1 MTLHGAAVAGA
12 LLLCATGVGAQA
24 VDVTSLLREGV
35 AARVAGHDE
44 EALARFTEAHARC
57 RCAEARAQM
66 GLAAQALGR
75 FGTASAWLAEALD
88 ARGDRWVERNRAE
101 LAAAEAES
109 RARAVTLVLRG
120 EVGATVLVDGEARGA
135 VTPSGA
141 VRLRVDPGPRRVALV
156 AADGRRAEASV
167 VTLAGGESALTI
179 DLPARPRP
187 APSARPASLRPT
199 PWPAVARWA
208 AVAGAAGV
216 AAGSVAFAF
225 ERRYTAIW
233 ESPDC
238 LRGNRTREENCA
250 PWRASAEQAEAA
262 AIASWAAGGLL
273 LATALGLWWFAPRDE
288 RRVAWACG
296 PLGGA
301 GVTCGGAF

>member
-1 MTLHGAAVAGA
+1 MIGRRLCIAGA
-12 LLLCATGVGAQA
+12 LALWSAGASAQDA
-24 VDVTSLLREGV
+24 DVTSLLREGV
-35 AARVAGHDE
+35 AARVGGRDA

-75 FGTASAWLAEALD
+75 FAAASAWLGEALE

-120 EVGATVLVDGEARGA
+120 EVGASALVDGEPRGA
-135 VTPSGA
+135 MTPSGTL
-141 VRLRVDPGPRRVALV
+141 RLRVDPGPRRVALV
-156 AADGRRAEASV
+156 AADGRRAETSV
-167 VTLAGGESALTI
+167 ATLPGGESALALA
-179 DLPARPRP
+179 LPPRP
-187 APSARPASLRPT
+187 PPAPRARPAAMRVT
-199 PWPAVARWA
+199 PWQAAARWA

-216 AAGSVAFAF
+216 AGGSVAFAL
-225 ERRYTAIW
+225 ERRYTALW

-250 PWRASAEQAEAA
+250 PWRASAERAEAA

-273 LATALGLWWFAPRDE
+273 LAAAVGLWWIAPRE
-288 RRVAWACG
+288 ARRAALGCG
-296 PLGGA
+296 PVGAA
-301 GVTCGGAF
+301 GVVCGGTF